1 VFFASSV
8 RALGI
13 INKMIT
19 GPFWRLIEKVGN
31 VLDLNPH
38 LVALQ
43 VKFKEL
49 ASDASPL
56 LRGETIFFVDINLH
70 KDEIFAICSTRKLST
85 SRKVQLSFCL

>member
-1 VFFASSV
+1 VYSSKIGSFV
-8 RALGI
+8 SL
-13 INKMIT
+13 
-19 GPFWRLIEKVGN
+19 

-56 LRGETIFFVDINLH
+56 LRGETIFFVDIDLH
-70 KDEIFAICSTRKLST
+70 KDELFAICSTMK
-85 SRKVQLSFCL
+85 QMNQF